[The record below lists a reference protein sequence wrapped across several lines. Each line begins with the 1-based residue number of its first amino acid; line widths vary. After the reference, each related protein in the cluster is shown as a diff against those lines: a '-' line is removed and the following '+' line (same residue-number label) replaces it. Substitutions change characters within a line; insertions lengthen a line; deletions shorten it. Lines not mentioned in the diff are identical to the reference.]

1 MVPGP
6 GPTTPTPPEHEPL
19 QGGRP
24 DAPSA
29 IGWWGVR
36 VSGASSRPFP
46 AVRHHGRV
54 TDRAD
59 LPAPT
64 DPGTAPAGALLT
76 VTGPDRPG
84 VTAALFAALDQ
95 VELEQAGVGPVEV
108 LDVEQ
113 VVVHGQLVLG
123 VMVRGGTAEHTGSLA
138 DLLGPT
144 AADVAARTGMQV
156 TVEPTAPTAAPTAAP
171 QERTVR
177 HHVIVL
183 GQPVPPAAVAG
194 AAQAIAG
201 VGGNIE
207 AIRRLSDYPVTSF
220 ELTVSGA
227 GSTELRTALGTVA
240 AATGTDVAV
249 EQTGLARRSKRLIV
263 LDVDSTLVRGEVI
276 DELAAR
282 AGRAAEV
289 ARITAAA
296 MNGELDFEESL
307 RARVAVLAGLPVG
320 VLDEVR
326 EHLVLTPG
334 ARTLIRTLQ
343 RLGFRCGIVSGGFT
357 QITDPLAAELGLD
370 FAAANTLEVADGR
383 LTGGLVGEVVD
394 RAGKARALARF
405 AGEYGIPLEQTVAV
419 GDGANDLDM
428 LNAAGLGIAFNAK
441 PMVREQAHAAL
452 NQPYLD
458 AVLQVLGFTR
468 DDVLDATPTSS

>member
-1 MVPGP
+1 VPLD
-6 GPTTPTPPEHEPL
+6 PTP
-19 QGGRP
+19 R
-24 DAPSA
+24 
-29 IGWWGVR
+29 
-36 VSGASSRPFP
+36 
-46 AVRHHGRV
+46 
-54 TDRAD
+54 
-59 LPAPT
+59 
-64 DPGTAPAGALLT
+64 APADRDPETARAVLT
-76 VTGPDRPG
+76 VTGADRPG
-84 VTAALFAALDQ
+84 VTARLFAALADP
-95 VELEQAGVGPVEV
+95 ADGGPRVEV
-108 LDVEQ
+108 LDIEQ
-113 VVVHGQLVLG
+113 VVVHGHLVLG
-123 VMVRGGTAEHTGSLA
+123 VVVGAIGDVGEQQLLARLSRLA
-138 DLLGPT
+138 DE
-144 AADVAARTGMQV
+144 VAAAVGVEVAVESASDGGSVPTSTGR
-156 TVEPTAPTAAPTAAP
+156 P
-171 QERTVR
+171 

-183 GQPVPPAAVAG
+183 GRPVPPDAVAG
-194 AAQAIAG
+194 AAQAIAA
-201 VGGNIE
+201 VGGNID

-227 GSTELRTALGTVA
+227 GATALRTALASVA
-240 AATGTDVAV
+240 AATGADIAV
-249 EQTGLARRSKRLIV
+249 EQVGLARRSKRLIV

-296 MNGELDFEESL
+296 MNGELDFAESL
-307 RARVAVLAGLPVG
+307 RARVGALAGLPVE

-326 EHLVLTPG
+326 EALVLTPG

-357 QITDPLAAELGLD
+357 QITDPLAKTLGLD
-370 FAAANTLEVADGR
+370 FAAANTLEVADGK
-383 LTGGLVGEVVD
+383 LTGGLVGDIVD

-428 LNAAGLGIAFNAK
+428 LNTAGLGIAFNAK
-441 PMVREQAHAAL
+441 PVVREQAHTAL

-468 DDVLDATPTSS
+468 DEVLDAAP

>member
-1 MVPGP
+1 M
-6 GPTTPTPPEHEPL
+6 
-19 QGGRP
+19 
-24 DAPSA
+24 
-29 IGWWGVR
+29 
-36 VSGASSRPFP
+36 
-46 AVRHHGRV
+46 
-54 TDRAD
+54 TDRAAF
-59 LPAPT
+59 PASS
-64 DPGTAPAGALLT
+64 DPRAGVDAEALLT
-76 VTGPDRPG
+76 VTGEDHPG
-84 VTAALFAALDQ
+84 VTAALFAALN
-95 VELEQAGVGPVEV
+95 ATGPAPLEV

-123 VMVRGGTAEHTGSLA
+123 VVVREVGGAG
-138 DLLGPT
+138 DLVARLGPL
-144 AADVAARTGMQV
+144 AAEVARVTDMTV
-156 TVEPTAPTAAPTAAP
+156 TVAEVDTGGASPSVA
-171 QERTVR
+171 R

-183 GQPVPPAAVAG
+183 GRPVPPTAVAG
-194 AAQAIAG
+194 AARAIAG

-227 GSTELRTALGTVA
+227 GSTALRSALGTVA
-240 AATGTDVAV
+240 AETGTDIAV
-249 EQTGLARRSKRLIV
+249 EAVGLARRSKRLIV

-296 MNGELDFEESL
+296 MNGELDFEQSL

-357 QITDPLAAELGLD
+357 QITDQLADALGLD
-370 FAAANTLEVADGR
+370 FAAANTLEVADGK

-405 AGEYGIPLEQTVAV
+405 AAEHGIPLEQTVAV

-441 PMVREQAHAAL
+441 PVVREQAHAAL

-468 DDVLDATPTSS
+468 EVVLDAAPAEVASPV

>member
-1 MVPGP
+1 
-6 GPTTPTPPEHEPL
+6 
-19 QGGRP
+19 
-24 DAPSA
+24 
-29 IGWWGVR
+29 
-36 VSGASSRPFP
+36 
-46 AVRHHGRV
+46 V
-54 TDRAD
+54 TDRVPV
-59 LPAPT
+59 PASS
-64 DPGTAPAGALLT
+64 DPRDGVDAEALLT
-76 VTGPDRPG
+76 VTGEDHPG
-84 VTAALFAALDQ
+84 VTAALFTALSAAGPAP
-95 VELEQAGVGPVEV
+95 LEVV
-108 LDVEQ
+108 DVEQ

-123 VMVRGGTAEHTGSLA
+123 VVVREVGGGG
-138 DLLGPT
+138 DLVARLGPLAAGVAT
-144 AADVAARTGMQV
+144 ATEMTVTVADVATGGAPARV
-156 TVEPTAPTAAPTAAP
+156 A
-171 QERTVR
+171 R

-183 GQPVPPAAVAG
+183 GRPVPPTAVAG
-194 AAQAIAG
+194 AARAIAG

-207 AIRRLSDYPVTSF
+207 ANRRLSDYPVTSF

-227 GSTELRTALGTVA
+227 GSTALRSALGTVA
-240 AATGTDVAV
+240 AETGTDIAV
-249 EQTGLARRSKRLIV
+249 EAVGLARRSKRLIV

-296 MNGELDFEESL
+296 MNGELDFEQSL
-307 RARVAVLAGLPVG
+307 RARVAVLAGLPVT

-343 RLGFRCGIVSGGFT
+343 RLGFRCGIVSGGFS
-357 QITDPLAAELGLD
+357 QITDQLADALGLD
-370 FAAANTLEVADGR
+370 FAAANTLEVADGK

-405 AGEYGIPLEQTVAV
+405 AAEHGIPLEQTVAV

-441 PMVREQAHAAL
+441 PVVREQAHAAL

-468 DDVLDATPTSS
+468 EFVLDAAPAEVAPAV

>member
-1 MVPGP
+1 M
-6 GPTTPTPPEHEPL
+6 
-19 QGGRP
+19 
-24 DAPSA
+24 
-29 IGWWGVR
+29 
-36 VSGASSRPFP
+36 P
-46 AVRHHGRV
+46 AR
-54 TDRAD
+54 
-59 LPAPT
+59 
-64 DPGTAPAGALLT
+64 ALLT
-76 VTGPDRPG
+76 VTGADRPG
-84 VTAALFAALDQ
+84 VTARLFA
-95 VELEQAGVGPVEV
+95 ELAGTSDGGPLVEV

-113 VVVHGQLVLG
+113 VVVHGHLVLG
-123 VMVRGGTAEHTGSLA
+123 VVVGALPGGDTPA
-138 DLLGPT
+138 DDEKALLERLSVV
-144 AADVAARTGMQV
+144 ARDVASAVEVQV
-156 TVEPTAPTAAPTAAP
+156 AVESASGPEPAPTGRP
-171 QERTVR
+171 

-183 GQPVPPAAVAG
+183 GRPVPPDAVAG
-194 AAQAIAG
+194 AARAIAAI
-201 VGGNIE
+201 GGNID

-227 GSTELRTALGTVA
+227 EATELRTTLATVA
-240 AATGTDVAV
+240 AETGADIAV
-249 EQTGLARRSKRLIV
+249 EQVGLARRSKRLIV

-296 MNGELDFEESL
+296 MNGELDFAESL
-307 RARVAVLAGLPVG
+307 RARVAALEGLPVE

-357 QITDPLAAELGLD
+357 QITDRLAETLGLD
-370 FAAANTLEVADGR
+370 FAAANTLEVADGK
-383 LTGGLVGEVVD
+383 LTGGLVGDIVD

-405 AGEYGIPLEQTVAV
+405 AAAYGIPLEQTVAV

-428 LNAAGLGIAFNAK
+428 LNTAGLGIAFNAK
-441 PMVREQAHAAL
+441 PVVREQAHTAL

-468 DDVLDATPTSS
+468 DEVMDAAPDGGAPTH

>member
-1 MVPGP
+1 V
-6 GPTTPTPPEHEPL
+6 
-19 QGGRP
+19 
-24 DAPSA
+24 
-29 IGWWGVR
+29 
-36 VSGASSRPFP
+36 
-46 AVRHHGRV
+46 VRHDGRV
-54 TDRAD
+54 PLDPNPRSPTV
-59 LPAPT
+59 PTVQAPR
-64 DPGTAPAGALLT
+64 ALLT
-76 VTGPDRPG
+76 VSGADRPG
-84 VTAALFAALDQ
+84 VTARLFSALAAPAD
-95 VELEQAGVGPVEV
+95 GGPVIEV

-113 VVVHGQLVLG
+113 VVVHGHLVLG
-123 VMVRGGTAEHTGSLA
+123 VVVGALPDGDGPVA
-138 DLLGPT
+138 DEPTLLGFLSG
-144 AADVAARTGMQV
+144 VAGEVSGAMGV
-156 TVEPTAPTAAPTAAP
+156 TVEVESASEPGPVPAVGRP
-171 QERTVR
+171 

-183 GQPVPPAAVAG
+183 GRPVPPDAVAG
-194 AAQAIAG
+194 AARAIAG
-201 VGGNIE
+201 IGGNID

-227 GSTELRTALGTVA
+227 EATRLRTELASVA
-240 AATGTDVAV
+240 AATGADIAV
-249 EQTGLARRSKRLIV
+249 EQVGLARRSKRLIV

-296 MNGELDFEESL
+296 MNGELDFAESL
-307 RARVAVLAGLPVG
+307 RARVAVLAGLPAE

-357 QITDPLAAELGLD
+357 QITDRLAETLGLD
-370 FAAANTLEVADGR
+370 FSAANTLEVVDGK
-383 LTGGLVGEVVD
+383 LTGGLVGEIVD
-394 RAGKARALARF
+394 RPGKARALARF
-405 AGEYGIPLEQTVAV
+405 AAQYGIPLEQTVAV

-428 LNAAGLGIAFNAK
+428 LNTAGLGIAFNAK
-441 PMVREQAHAAL
+441 PFVREQAHTAL

-468 DDVLDATPTSS
+468 DEVLDAVPASAIMQP

>member
-1 MVPGP
+1 M
-6 GPTTPTPPEHEPL
+6 TARL
-19 QGGRP
+19 F
-24 DAPSA
+24 SA
-29 IGWWGVR
+29 L
-36 VSGASSRPFP
+36 A
-46 AVRHHGRV
+46 
-54 TDRAD
+54 
-59 LPAPT
+59 
-64 DPGTAPAGALLT
+64 
-76 VTGPDRPG
+76 
-84 VTAALFAALDQ
+84 
-95 VELEQAGVGPVEV
+95 EQAGPTVEV

-113 VVVHGQLVLG
+113 VVVHGHLVLG
-123 VMVRGGTAEHTGSLA
+123 VVVGALPVDGGVADEGTLLAHLSRAGRRGGGGRGRPAWTWSRR
-138 DLLGPT
+138 
-144 AADVAARTGMQV
+144 RTRSRRPAGGR
-156 TVEPTAPTAAPTAAP
+156 P
-171 QERTVR
+171 

-183 GQPVPPAAVAG
+183 GRPVPPDAVAG
-194 AAQAIAG
+194 AARAIAG
-201 VGGNIE
+201 IGGNID

-227 GSTELRTALGTVA
+227 EATALRTALASVA
-240 AATGTDVAV
+240 AATGADIAV
-249 EQTGLARRSKRLIV
+249 EQVGLARRSKRLIV

-296 MNGELDFEESL
+296 MNGELDFAESL
-307 RARVAVLAGLPVG
+307 RARVGVLAGLPVE

-326 EHLVLTPG
+326 EALVLTPG

-357 QITDPLAAELGLD
+357 QITDPLAETLGLD
-370 FAAANTLEVADGR
+370 FAAANTLEVVDGK
-383 LTGGLVGEVVD
+383 LTGGLVGEIVD
-394 RAGKARALARF
+394 RPGKARALERF
-405 AGEYGIPLEQTVAV
+405 AAEYGIPMEQTVAV

-441 PMVREQAHAAL
+441 PFVREQAHTAL

-468 DDVLDATPTSS
+468 DEVLDAAP

>member
-1 MVPGP
+1 M
-6 GPTTPTPPEHEPL
+6 
-19 QGGRP
+19 
-24 DAPSA
+24 
-29 IGWWGVR
+29 
-36 VSGASSRPFP
+36 
-46 AVRHHGRV
+46 
-54 TDRAD
+54 TDRLPESIDPATRTRPPATPAAAALPGA
-59 LPAPT
+59 LPA
-64 DPGTAPAGALLT
+64 ALLT

-84 VTAALFAALDQ
+84 VTAALFAQLD
-95 VELEQAGVGPVEV
+95 ELGPRLPVEV
-108 LDVEQ
+108 VDLEQ
-113 VVVHGQLVLG
+113 VLVHGQLVLG
-123 VMVRGGTAEHTGSLA
+123 AVVRLLPGTAGA
-138 DLLGPT
+138 DLLLRELAGVADRVAATTGLQVSVQP
-144 AADVAARTGMQV
+144 AADGGGHGSR
-156 TVEPTAPTAAPTAAP
+156 
-171 QERTVR
+171 R
-177 HHVIVL
+177 HQVIVL
-183 GQPVPPAAVAG
+183 GRSVPPAAVAG
-194 AAQAIAG
+194 AARAISE
-201 VGGNIE
+201 VGGNID

-227 GSTELRTALGTVA
+227 GSTALRTALATVA
-240 AATGTDVAV
+240 ARTGTDIAV
-249 EQTGLARRSKRLIV
+249 EQAGLTRRSKRLIV

-296 MNGELDFEESL
+296 MNGELDFEQSL
-307 RARVAVLAGLPVG
+307 RARVAALAGLPAA

-343 RLGFRCGIVSGGFT
+343 HLGFRCGIVSGGFS
-357 QITDPLAAELGLD
+357 QITDPLAESLGLD
-370 FAAANTLEVADGR
+370 FAAANTLEVADGV

-405 AGEYGIPLEQTVAV
+405 AAEHGVPLDQTVAV

-441 PMVREQAHAAL
+441 PFVREQADTAL

-468 DDVLDATPTSS
+468 DEVLDAS

>member
-1 MVPGP
+1 M
-6 GPTTPTPPEHEPL
+6 
-19 QGGRP
+19 
-24 DAPSA
+24 
-29 IGWWGVR
+29 
-36 VSGASSRPFP
+36 
-46 AVRHHGRV
+46 
-54 TDRAD
+54 TDRATV
-59 LPAPT
+59 PAPIDQPAT
-64 DPGTAPAGALLT
+64 AGALLT
-76 VTGPDRPG
+76 VSGPDRPG
-84 VTAALFAALDQ
+84 VTAALFAAL
-95 VELEQAGVGPVEV
+95 QAAGPEPVEV
-108 LDVEQ
+108 VDVEQ

-123 VMVRGGTAEHTGSLA
+123 VVVAGSGA
-138 DLLGPT
+138 PDLLTRLHRT
-144 AADVAARTGMQV
+144 AGDVAAATGLQV
-156 TVEPTAPTAAPTAAP
+156 SVEAASAGQQHT
-171 QERTVR
+171 ERTVR

-183 GQPVPPAAVAG
+183 GRPVPPAAVAG
-194 AAQAIAG
+194 AARAIAG

-227 GSTELRTALGTVA
+227 GSTQLRTALATVA
-240 AATGTDVAV
+240 AETGTDVAV
-249 EQTGLARRSKRLIV
+249 EQAGLSRRSKRLIV

-357 QITDPLAAELGLD
+357 QITDPLAETLGLD
-370 FAAANTLEVADGR
+370 FAAANTLEVADGK

-405 AGEYGIPLEQTVAV
+405 AAEHGIPLEQTVAV

-441 PMVREQAHAAL
+441 PVVREQAHAAL

-468 DDVLDATPTSS
+468 DEVLDADPGVSPLG

>member
-1 MVPGP
+1 V
-6 GPTTPTPPEHEPL
+6 
-19 QGGRP
+19 
-24 DAPSA
+24 
-29 IGWWGVR
+29 V
-36 VSGASSRPFP
+36 
-46 AVRHHGRV
+46 
-54 TDRAD
+54 
-59 LPAPT
+59 
-64 DPGTAPAGALLT
+64 
-76 VTGPDRPG
+76 
-84 VTAALFAALDQ
+84 
-95 VELEQAGVGPVEV
+95 
-108 LDVEQ
+108 DVEQ
-113 VVVHGQLVLG
+113 VVVHGQLALG
-123 VMVRGGTAEHTGSLA
+123 VVVRACGAAG
-138 DLLGPT
+138 
-144 AADVAARTGMQV
+144 AADTGPALLARLSVLAGEVSTATGMQV
-156 TVEPTAPTAAPTAAP
+156 TVETAGPEAGNDDRPGRP
-171 QERTVR
+171 

-183 GQPVPPAAVAG
+183 GRPVPPAAVAG
-194 AAQAIAG
+194 AARAIAA
-201 VGGNIE
+201 VGGNID
-207 AIRRLSDYPVTSF
+207 AIRRLSDYPLTSF

-227 GSTELRTALGTVA
+227 GSTELRTALATVA
-240 AATGTDVAV
+240 AETGTDVAV
-249 EQTGLARRSKRLIV
+249 EQVGLARRSKRLIV

-307 RARVAVLAGLPVG
+307 RARVAALAGLPVG

-343 RLGFRCGIVSGGFT
+343 RLGFRCGIVSGGFS
-357 QITDPLAAELGLD
+357 QITDPLAATLGLD
-370 FAAANTLEVADGR
+370 FAAANTLEVADGK

-405 AGEYGIPLEQTVAV
+405 AAQYGIPLEQTVAV

-441 PMVREQAHAAL
+441 PVVRAQADAAL

-468 DDVLDATPTSS
+468 DEVLDAV

>member
-1 MVPGP
+1 LRG
-6 GPTTPTPPEHEPL
+6 L
-19 QGGRP
+19 R
-24 DAPSA
+24 
-29 IGWWGVR
+29 WGQE
-36 VSGASSRPFP
+36 S
-46 AVRHHGRV
+46 VRHHGRV
-54 TDRAD
+54 TDRATA
-59 LPAPT
+59 PAPI
-64 DPGTAPAGALLT
+64 DSGTAAGALLT

-84 VTAALFAALDQ
+84 VTARLFTALQSAAVQ
-95 VELEQAGVGPVEV
+95 V

-123 VMVRGGTAEHTGSLA
+123 VVVRGGAAAETGALVRQLGEIAGEVA
-138 DLLGPT
+138 D
-144 AADVAARTGMQV
+144 ATGMQV
-156 TVEPTAPTAAPTAAP
+156 TVEPTADAGPEVTPP
-171 QERTVR
+171 ERTAR

-183 GQPVPPAAVAG
+183 GRPVPPATVAG
-194 AAQAIAG
+194 AASAIAG

-227 GSTELRTALGTVA
+227 GSTELRTALGIVA
-240 AATGTDVAV
+240 AQTGTDIAV
-249 EQTGLARRSKRLIV
+249 EQAGLARRSKRLIV

-296 MNGELDFEESL
+296 MNGELDFEQSL
-307 RARVAVLAGLPVG
+307 RARVQVLAGLPVG

-357 QITDPLAAELGLD
+357 QITDPLAAALGLD

-405 AGEYGIPLEQTVAV
+405 AGEHGIPLEQTVAV

-441 PMVREQAHAAL
+441 PIVREQAHAAL

-468 DDVLDATPTSS
+468 DDVLDAAPAE

>member
-1 MVPGP
+1 VVA
-6 GPTTPTPPEHEPL
+6 E
-19 QGGRP
+19 R
-24 DAPSA
+24 SA
-29 IGWWGVR
+29 
-36 VSGASSRPFP
+36 
-46 AVRHHGRV
+46 AVRHDGRV
-54 TDRAD
+54 PLDPTPRPPVDRTP
-59 LPAPT
+59 PAPR
-64 DPGTAPAGALLT
+64 ALLT
-76 VTGPDRPG
+76 VTGLDRPG
-84 VTAALFAALDQ
+84 VTARLFSAL
-95 VELEQAGVGPVEV
+95 AGDGDGGPPVEV
-108 LDVEQ
+108 VDVEQ

-123 VMVRGGTAEHTGSLA
+123 VVVGSLPSGDA
-138 DLLGPT
+138 PPETEDALLARLRPLAERV
-144 AADVAARTGMQV
+144 AADTGMGV
-156 TVEPTAPTAAPTAAP
+156 RVESASDPDPAGTPSGRP
-171 QERTVR
+171 

-183 GQPVPPAAVAG
+183 GRPVPPDTVADAAR
-194 AAQAIAG
+194 AIAAI
-201 VGGNIE
+201 GGNID

-227 GSTELRTALGTVA
+227 DAHALRTELNAVA
-240 AATGTDVAV
+240 VATGADIAV
-249 EQTGLARRSKRLIV
+249 EQVGLARRSKRLIV

-307 RARVAVLAGLPVG
+307 RARVATLAGLPVE

-326 EHLVLTPG
+326 ETLVLTPG

-357 QITDPLAAELGLD
+357 QITGPLAEALGLD
-370 FAAANTLEVADGR
+370 FAAANTLEVADGQ
-383 LTGGLVGEVVD
+383 LTGGLVGEIVD
-394 RAGKARALARF
+394 RPGKARALRRF
-405 AGEYGIPLEQTVAV
+405 ADEYGIPLEQTVAV

-428 LNAAGLGIAFNAK
+428 LNTAGLGIAFNAK
-441 PMVREQAHAAL
+441 PVVREQAHAAL

-468 DDVLDATPTSS
+468 DEVLDAVPPRR

>member
-1 MVPGP
+1 
-6 GPTTPTPPEHEPL
+6 
-19 QGGRP
+19 
-24 DAPSA
+24 
-29 IGWWGVR
+29 
-36 VSGASSRPFP
+36 VSGRDGSEAPTGRRT
-46 AVRHHGRV
+46 AVRHDGRV
-54 TDRAD
+54 TDRAAV
-59 LPAPT
+59 PAPT
-64 DPGTAPAGALLT
+64 DPQQLPAGALLT
-76 VTGPDRPG
+76 VTGADRPG
-84 VTAALFAALDQ
+84 VTATLFAALHA
-95 VELEQAGVGPVEV
+95 AGAPAVEV
-108 LDVEQ
+108 VDVEQ

-123 VMVRGGTAEHTGSLA
+123 VVVRAAEGTDGTELAGRLEAIAAGVAE
-138 DLLGPT
+138 
-144 AADVAARTGMQV
+144 RTGMGV
-156 TVEPTAPTAAPTAAP
+156 SVEPALGAAESP
-171 QERTVR
+171 ERTAR

-183 GQPVPPAAVAG
+183 GRPVPPAAVAG
-194 AAQAIAG
+194 AARAIAG
-201 VGGNIE
+201 AGGNIE

-240 AATGTDVAV
+240 AQTGTDVAV
-249 EQTGLARRSKRLIV
+249 EEAGLARRSKRLIV

-296 MNGELDFEESL
+296 MNGELDFEQSL
-307 RARVAVLAGLPVG
+307 RARVAVLAGLPVS

-357 QITDPLAAELGLD
+357 QITEPLAAALGLD

-383 LTGGLVGEVVD
+383 LTGGLVGEIVD
-394 RAGKARALARF
+394 RPGKARALARF
-405 AGEYGIPLEQTVAV
+405 AGEHGIPLEQTVAV

-441 PMVREQAHAAL
+441 PIVREQAHAAL

-468 DDVLDATPTSS
+468 DDVLDAV

>member
-1 MVPGP
+1 V
-6 GPTTPTPPEHEPL
+6 TA
-19 QGGRP
+19 Q
-24 DAPSA
+24 
-29 IGWWGVR
+29 
-36 VSGASSRPFP
+36 
-46 AVRHHGRV
+46 AV
-54 TDRAD
+54 
-59 LPAPT
+59 
-64 DPGTAPAGALLT
+64 LT
-76 VTGPDRPG
+76 VTGDDRPG
-84 VTAALFAALDQ
+84 VTARLFAALADT
-95 VELEQAGVGPVEV
+95 GSCDPSVEV

-113 VVVHGQLVLG
+113 VVVHGHLVLG
-123 VMVRGGTAEHTGSLA
+123 VV
-138 DLLGPT
+138 
-144 AADVAARTGMQV
+144 VAARCADSSAAADPGTLLAHLGKVAAEVAGDTGLEV
-156 TVEPTAPTAAPTAAP
+156 TVESVPTDEPAARPADRP
-171 QERTVR
+171 

-183 GQPVPPAAVAG
+183 GRPVPADAVAG
-194 AAQAIAG
+194 AARAIAD
-201 VGGNIE
+201 VDGNID

-227 GSTELRTALGTVA
+227 DATNLRTRLAEVA
-240 AATGTDVAV
+240 AATGADIAV
-249 EQTGLARRSKRLIV
+249 EQVGLARRSKRLIV

-296 MNGELDFEESL
+296 MNGELDFAESL
-307 RARVAVLAGLPVG
+307 RARVAVLAGLPVE

-357 QITDPLAAELGLD
+357 QITDPLAETLGLD
-370 FAAANTLEVADGR
+370 FAAANTLEVVDGR
-383 LTGGLVGEVVD
+383 LTGGLVGEIVD
-394 RAGKARALARF
+394 RPGKARALARF
-405 AGEYGIPLEQTVAV
+405 AEQYGIPLEQTVAV

-428 LNAAGLGIAFNAK
+428 LNTAGLGIAFNAK
-441 PMVREQAHAAL
+441 PFVREQAHTAL

-468 DDVLDATPTSS
+468 DEVLDAV

>member
-1 MVPGP
+1 MP
-6 GPTTPTPPEHEPL
+6 
-19 QGGRP
+19 
-24 DAPSA
+24 
-29 IGWWGVR
+29 
-36 VSGASSRPFP
+36 
-46 AVRHHGRV
+46 VRHHDPVPLDPTPRLAPV
-54 TDRAD
+54 PVSQAPRAV
-59 LPAPT
+59 
-64 DPGTAPAGALLT
+64 LT
-76 VTGPDRPG
+76 VTGADRPG
-84 VTAALFAALDQ
+84 VTARLFSALAETGDGQPA
-95 VELEQAGVGPVEV
+95 VEV

-113 VVVHGQLVLG
+113 VVVHGHLVLG
-123 VMVRGGTAEHTGSLA
+123 VVVGALAVDGPAPDEGTLLAHLGRLAGEVATATGISVA
-138 DLLGPT
+138 VESASGPE
-144 AADVAARTGMQV
+144 DD
-156 TVEPTAPTAAPTAAP
+156 APVPAGRP
-171 QERTVR
+171 

-183 GQPVPPAAVAG
+183 GRPVPPGAVAG
-194 AAQAIAG
+194 AARAIAAI
-201 VGGNIE
+201 GGNID

-227 GSTELRTALGTVA
+227 EATALRTELATVA
-240 AATGTDVAV
+240 ASTGADIAV
-249 EQTGLARRSKRLIV
+249 EQVGLARRSKRLIV

-296 MNGELDFEESL
+296 MNGELDFAESL
-307 RARVAVLAGLPVG
+307 RARVAALAGLPVE

-357 QITDPLAAELGLD
+357 QITDPLAETLGLD
-370 FAAANTLEVADGR
+370 FAAANTLEVADGK
-383 LTGGLVGEVVD
+383 LTGGLVGDIVD

-405 AGEYGIPLEQTVAV
+405 AAEYGIPLDQTVAV

-428 LNAAGLGIAFNAK
+428 LNTAGLGIAFNAK
-441 PMVREQAHAAL
+441 PFVREQAHTAL

-468 DDVLDATPTSS
+468 DEVLDAVP

>member
-1 MVPGP
+1 
-6 GPTTPTPPEHEPL
+6 
-19 QGGRP
+19 
-24 DAPSA
+24 
-29 IGWWGVR
+29 
-36 VSGASSRPFP
+36 VSGAGARREAAAGGAT
-46 AVRHHGRV
+46 AVRHHDRV
-54 TDRAD
+54 TDPAD
-59 LPAPT
+59 VPAPI
-64 DPGTAPAGALLT
+64 APQAATGALLT
-76 VTGPDRPG
+76 ITGPDRPG
-84 VTAALFAALDQ
+84 VTATLFAAL
-95 VELEQAGVGPVEV
+95 QAPDLGEIEV
-108 LDVEQ
+108 VDVEQ
-113 VVVHGQLVLG
+113 VVVRGHLVLG
-123 VMVRGGTAEHTGSLA
+123 VVVRSTGAGAGPLA
-138 DLLGPT
+138 DRLRST
-144 AADVAARTGMQV
+144 AAEVAGATGMQV
-156 TVEPTAPTAAPTAAP
+156 VVEPTTEAVPDTPLP
-171 QERTVR
+171 ERTAR

-183 GQPVPPAAVAG
+183 GRPVPPAAVGG
-194 AAQAIAG
+194 AARAIAG

-227 GSTELRTALGTVA
+227 GSTALRTALATVA
-240 AATGTDVAV
+240 VETGTDIAV
-249 EQTGLARRSKRLIV
+249 EQVGLARRSKRLIV

-289 ARITAAA
+289 GRITAAA
-296 MNGELDFEESL
+296 MNGELDFEQSL
-307 RARVAVLAGLPVG
+307 RARVAALAGLPVS

-357 QITDPLAAELGLD
+357 QITDPLAAALGLD
-370 FAAANTLEVADGR
+370 FAAANTLEVAD
-383 LTGGLVGEVVD
+383 

-405 AGEYGIPLEQTVAV
+405 AGEHGIPLEQTVAV

-441 PMVREQAHAAL
+441 PIVREQAHAAL

-468 DDVLDATPTSS
+468 DDVLDAV

>member
-1 MVPGP
+1 M
-6 GPTTPTPPEHEPL
+6 
-19 QGGRP
+19 
-24 DAPSA
+24 
-29 IGWWGVR
+29 
-36 VSGASSRPFP
+36 
-46 AVRHHGRV
+46 
-54 TDRAD
+54 TDRAAA
-59 LPAPT
+59 PAPT
-64 DPGTAPAGALLT
+64 DPTAAPPTSDGALLT
-76 VTGPDRPG
+76 VTGSDRPG
-84 VTAALFAALDQ
+84 VTAALFAALAQ
-95 VELEQAGVGPVEV
+95 VGPHPVEV

-123 VMVRGGTAEHTGSLA
+123 VVVGSPESGSVGSLA
-138 DLLGPT
+138 DRLRAAVAEVASRTGVAVSVQPT
-144 AADVAARTGMQV
+144 AAGSAR
-156 TVEPTAPTAAPTAAP
+156 
-171 QERTVR
+171 QERTAR

-183 GQPVPPAAVAG
+183 GRPVPPAAVAG
-194 AAQAIAG
+194 AARAIAG

-227 GSTELRTALGTVA
+227 ASTELRTALATVA
-240 AATGTDVAV
+240 AETGTDIAV
-249 EQTGLARRSKRLIV
+249 EQVGLARRGKRLIV

-326 EHLVLTPG
+326 AHLVLTPG

-405 AGEYGIPLEQTVAV
+405 AAQHGVPLDQTVAV

-441 PMVREQAHAAL
+441 PFVRDQAHAAL

-468 DDVLDATPTSS
+468 DEVLDAS